1 MKNAVSSRRGPPWF
15 RLVDRVLETVAEIF
29 QILAECFLAIM
40 LVINFLNIVLRNLGF
55 PSLLWVSPWTQFLMV
70 WAVFL
75 AFYVMYRR
83 HLDIVLMVVMGRFG
97 HIGVKLSRILTAI
110 AGLVVVGVLLAE
122 VPQIL
127 TRQRGAMDLI
137 GLTRFWLSVP
147 LIASALMLFVHFLF
161 DLVALLA
168 GWADDE
174 TPGDEEAMSW

>member
-1 MKNAVSSRRGPPWF
+1 
-15 RLVDRVLETVAEIF
+15 
-29 QILAECFLAIM
+29 
-40 LVINFLNIVLRNLGF
+40 
-55 PSLLWVSPWTQFLMV
+55 
-70 WAVFL
+70 
-75 AFYVMYRR
+75 
-83 HLDIVLMVVMGRFG
+83 MVVMGRFG

-122 VPQIL
+122 VPQVL